1 MVEIK
6 NLTKIYKLNKK
17 QMAESHTKDPY
28 KRAVDGLSL
37 TAKPGEIYG
46 LLGPNGAGKR
56 QPCVVFQRS
65 LNPQR
70 GRFM

>member
-37 TAKPGEIYG
+37 TAKPGE
-46 LLGPNGAGKR
+46 ND
-56 QPCVVFQRS
+56 
-65 LNPQR
+65 NPALY
-70 GRFM
+70 FNDH